1 MSRALG
7 RLRDALAD
15 PLLVRAGRGMV
26 LTPYAVSLRERV
38 HAARSE
44 ANGLLGPATHA
55 AITEVERTLVSADVG
70 VRAAREIAAEL
81 RAEFRSGRVP
91 RGEDAVEFLKAR
103 LKQRLGGGERGIAV
117 AAQKPTVVLVVG
129 INGAGKTTS
138 VAKIA
143 KSLRDDGRTV
153 LLGAADTFRAGAVA
167 QLETW
172 SRRLG
177 VDIVKGA
184 QGADPAAVAFDAAE
198 AALARGVDVL
208 LVDTAG
214 RLHTQDNL
222 MRQLTK
228 IRNEIAKKIPRAPHE
243 ILLVLDA
250 TSGQNAV
257 QQATA
262 FKAACDVSGIFLAK
276 LDGTAKGGIVVAIR
290 DALDVPVKLVGVG
303 ETPDDVQPF
312 DPDRFVEA
320 MFSE

>member
-1 MSRALG
+1 MFRAAFDAIKRGLQKTAEAFGAGFRSILHG
-7 RLRDALAD
+7 RTL
-15 PLLVRAGRGMV
+15 
-26 LTPYAVSLRERV
+26 
-38 HAARSE
+38 SE
-44 ANGLLGPATHA
+44 EL
-55 AITEVERTLVSADVG
+55 IDEIERTLVSADVG

-81 RAEFRSGRVP
+81 RDEFRSGRVP
-91 RGEDAVEFLKAR
+91 RGEDAIEFLKSR
-103 LKQRLGGGERGIAV
+103 LKSRLGSGERAIAV
-117 AAQKPTVVLVVG
+117 AAQRPTVVLVVG

-143 KSLRDDGRTV
+143 KSLRDGGRTV
-153 LLGAADTFRAGAVA
+153 LLAAADTFRAGAVA

-184 QGADPAAVAFDAAE
+184 QGADPAAVAFDAAD

-228 IRNEIAKKIPRAPHE
+228 IRNVLAKKIPGAPHE

-320 MFSE
+320 MFAA

>member
-1 MSRALG
+1 VFFRKAVEAIRKGLQKTAEVLGAGFRSILHGRAL
-7 RLRDALAD
+7 
-15 PLLVRAGRGMV
+15 
-26 LTPYAVSLRERV
+26 
-38 HAARSE
+38 SE
-44 ANGLLGPATHA
+44 EL
-55 AITEVERTLVSADVG
+55 IDEVERTLVSADVG
-70 VRAAREIAAEL
+70 VKAAREIAADL

-91 RGEDAVEFLKAR
+91 RGEDAIEFLKAR
-103 LKQRLGGGERGIAV
+103 LKERLGSGARGIAT
-117 AAQKPTVVLVVG
+117 APSRPTVVLVVG

-153 LLGAADTFRAGAVA
+153 LLAAADTFRAGAVA

-172 SRRLG
+172 SRRRG
-177 VDIVKGA
+177 VGIVKGA
-184 QGADPAAVAFDAAE
+184 QGADPAAVAFDAAD
-198 AALARGVDVL
+198 AAIARGVDVL

-228 IRNEIAKKIPRAPHE
+228 IRNVIAKKIPGAPHE
-243 ILLVLDA
+243 TLLVLDA

-257 QQATA
+257 AQATA
-262 FKAACDVSGIFLAK
+262 FKAACDVTGIFLAK

-312 DPDRFVEA
+312 DPDAFVEG
-320 MFSE
+320 MFAA

>member
-1 MSRALG
+1 MFRAAFDAIKRGLQKTAEAFGAGVRSILHG
-7 RLRDALAD
+7 RTL
-15 PLLVRAGRGMV
+15 
-26 LTPYAVSLRERV
+26 
-38 HAARSE
+38 SE
-44 ANGLLGPATHA
+44 EL
-55 AITEVERTLVSADVG
+55 IDEVERTLVSADVG

-81 RAEFRSGRVP
+81 RDEFRSGRVP
-91 RGEDAVEFLKAR
+91 RGEDAIEFLKSRLKAR
-103 LKQRLGGGERGIAV
+103 LGAGGRGIAV
-117 AAQKPTVVLVVG
+117 AAQRPTVVLVVG

-143 KSLRDDGRTV
+143 RSLRDDGRTV
-153 LLGAADTFRAGAVA
+153 LLAAADTFRAGAVA

-184 QGADPAAVAFDAAE
+184 QGADPAAVAFDAAD

-228 IRNEIAKKIPRAPHE
+228 IRNVLAKKIPGAPHE

-320 MFSE
+320 MFAA

>member
-1 MSRALG
+1 MIFRAAVDAIKRGLQKTAAVFGAGFRSILHG
-7 RLRDALAD
+7 RTL
-15 PLLVRAGRGMV
+15 
-26 LTPYAVSLRERV
+26 
-38 HAARSE
+38 SE
-44 ANGLLGPATHA
+44 EL
-55 AITEVERTLVSADVG
+55 IDEIERTLVSADVG
-70 VRAAREIAAEL
+70 IRAAREIAAEL

-91 RGEDAVEFLKAR
+91 RGEDAIEFLKSRLKAR
-103 LKQRLGGGERGIAV
+103 LGNGNREIAV
-117 AAQKPTVVLVVG
+117 ATSGPTVVLVVG

-143 KSLRDDGRTV
+143 KSLQDDGRTV
-153 LLGAADTFRAGAVA
+153 LLAAADTFRAGAVA

-177 VDIVKGA
+177 IDIVKGVA
-184 QGADPAAVAFDAAE
+184 GADPAAVAFDATD

-228 IRNEIAKKIPRAPHE
+228 IRNVIAKKIPGAPHE

-257 QQATA
+257 NQATA

-320 MFSE
+320 MFAG

>member
-1 MSRALG
+1 VFFRKAVEAIRKGLQKTAEVLGAGFRSILHGRAL
-7 RLRDALAD
+7 
-15 PLLVRAGRGMV
+15 
-26 LTPYAVSLRERV
+26 
-38 HAARSE
+38 SE
-44 ANGLLGPATHA
+44 EL
-55 AITEVERTLVSADVG
+55 IDEVERTLVSADVG
-70 VRAAREIAAEL
+70 VKAAREIAADL

-91 RGEDAVEFLKAR
+91 RGEDAIEFLKAR
-103 LKQRLGGGERGIAV
+103 LKERLGSGARGIAT
-117 AAQKPTVVLVVG
+117 APSRPTVVLVVG

-153 LLGAADTFRAGAVA
+153 LLAAADTFRAGAVA

-177 VDIVKGA
+177 GAIGKGA
-184 QGADPAAVAFDAAE
+184 QGADPAAVAFDAAD
-198 AALARGVDVL
+198 AAIARGVDVL

-228 IRNEIAKKIPRAPHE
+228 IRNVIAKKIPGAPHE
-243 ILLVLDA
+243 TLLVLDA

-257 QQATA
+257 AQATA
-262 FKAACDVSGIFLAK
+262 FKAACDVTGIFLAK

-312 DPDRFVEA
+312 DPDAFVEG
-320 MFSE
+320 MFAA

>member
-1 MSRALG
+1 MFFRKAVEAIRKGLQKTAEVLGAGFRSILHGRAL
-7 RLRDALAD
+7 
-15 PLLVRAGRGMV
+15 
-26 LTPYAVSLRERV
+26 
-38 HAARSE
+38 SE
-44 ANGLLGPATHA
+44 EL
-55 AITEVERTLVSADVG
+55 IDEVERTLVSADVG
-70 VRAAREIAAEL
+70 VKAAREIAADL

-91 RGEDAVEFLKAR
+91 RGEDAIEFLKAR
-103 LKQRLGGGERGIAV
+103 LKERLGSGARSIAT
-117 AAQKPTVVLVVG
+117 APSRPTVVLVVG

-153 LLGAADTFRAGAVA
+153 LLAAADTFRAGAVA

-184 QGADPAAVAFDAAE
+184 QGADPAAVAFDAAD
-198 AALARGVDVL
+198 AAIARGVDVL

-228 IRNEIAKKIPRAPHE
+228 IRNVIAKKIPGAPHE
-243 ILLVLDA
+243 TLLVLDA

-257 QQATA
+257 AQATA
-262 FKAACDVSGIFLAK
+262 FKAACDVTGIFLAK

-312 DPDRFVEA
+312 DPDAFVEG
-320 MFSE
+320 MFAA

>member
-1 MSRALG
+1 VFRAAFDAIKRGLQKTAEAFGAGFRSILHG
-7 RLRDALAD
+7 RTL
-15 PLLVRAGRGMV
+15 
-26 LTPYAVSLRERV
+26 
-38 HAARSE
+38 SE
-44 ANGLLGPATHA
+44 EL
-55 AITEVERTLVSADVG
+55 IDEIERTLVSADVG

-81 RAEFRSGRVP
+81 RDEFRSGRVP
-91 RGEDAVEFLKAR
+91 RGEDAIEFLKSRLKAR
-103 LKQRLGGGERGIAV
+103 LGSGNREIAV

-153 LLGAADTFRAGAVA
+153 LLAAADTFRAGAVA

-184 QGADPAAVAFDAAE
+184 QGADPAAVAFDAAD

-228 IRNEIAKKIPRAPHE
+228 IRNVLAKKIPGAPHE

-320 MFSE
+320 MFAA

>member
-1 MSRALG
+1 MFFKAAVDAIRRGLSKTAEVLGAGVRSILHGRALSEEVIG
-7 RLRDALAD
+7 EIETV
-15 PLLVRAGRGMV
+15 LVQ
-26 LTPYAVSLRERV
+26 S
-38 HAARSE
+38 
-44 ANGLLGPATHA
+44 
-55 AITEVERTLVSADVG
+55 DVG
-70 VRAAREIAAEL
+70 VRAAREIVDEL

-91 RGEDAVEFLKAR
+91 RGEDAIEFLKSR
-103 LKQRLGGGERGIAV
+103 LKARMGSGDRGIAV
-117 AAQKPTVVLVVG
+117 AAAKPTVVLVVG

-153 LLGAADTFRAGAVA
+153 LLAAADTFRAGAVA

-172 SRRLG
+172 SKRLG
-177 VDIVKGA
+177 VDIVKGT
-184 QGADPAAVAFDAAE
+184 QGADPAAVAFDAAD
-198 AALARGVDVL
+198 AAVARGVDVL

-228 IRNEIAKKIPRAPHE
+228 IRNVIARKIPGAPHE

-257 QQATA
+257 SQAKA
-262 FKAACDVSGIFLAK
+262 FKEACDVTGIFLAK

-290 DALDVPVKLVGVG
+290 ETLDVPVKLVGVG

-320 MFSE
+320 MFAA

>member
-1 MSRALG
+1 MFFRAAVEAIKRVLQKTAEAFGAGFRSILHG
-7 RLRDALAD
+7 RTL
-15 PLLVRAGRGMV
+15 
-26 LTPYAVSLRERV
+26 
-38 HAARSE
+38 SE
-44 ANGLLGPATHA
+44 EL
-55 AITEVERTLVSADVG
+55 IDEVERTLVSADVG

-184 QGADPAAVAFDAAE
+184 QGADLAAVAFDAAE

-228 IRNEIAKKIPRAPHE
+228 IRNVIAKKIPGAPHE

-303 ETPDDVQPF
+303 ETPDDVQSF

-320 MFSE
+320 MFAE

>member
-1 MSRALG
+1 MFFKRAIDALKRGLQKTAAALGAGMRTILHGRALS
-7 RLRDALAD
+7 DEVID
-15 PLLVRAGRGMV
+15 EI
-26 LTPYAVSLRERV
+26 ERV
-38 HAARSE
+38 LI
-44 ANGLLGPATHA
+44 G
-55 AITEVERTLVSADVG
+55 ADVG
-70 VRAAREIAAEL
+70 VKAAREIVAEL
-81 RAEFRSGRVP
+81 RAEFHAGRVP
-91 RGEDAVEFLKAR
+91 RGEDAIEFLKAR
-103 LKQRLGGGERGIAV
+103 LKARLAEGSRDIATAPQR
-117 AAQKPTVVLVVG
+117 PTVVLVVG

-143 KSLRDDGRTV
+143 RSLRDEGRTV
-153 LLGAADTFRAGAVA
+153 LLAAADTCRAGAVA

-228 IRNEIAKKIPRAPHE
+228 IRTVLAKRIPGAPHE
-243 ILLVLDA
+243 TLLVLDA

-257 QQATA
+257 NQAAA
-262 FKAACDVSGIFLAK
+262 FKAASEVTGIFLAK

-290 DALDVPVKLVGVG
+290 DTLDVPVKLVGVG

-312 DPDRFVEA
+312 DPDSFVEA
-320 MFSE
+320 MFAAE

>member
-1 MSRALG
+1 M
-7 RLRDALAD
+7 
-15 PLLVRAGRGMV
+15 PVRAARGRAEVFRSAMDAIRRG
-26 LTPYAVSLRERV
+26 LRRTAE
-38 HAARSE
+38 AFGAGFRSILHGRTLSE
-44 ANGLLGPATHA
+44 EL
-55 AITEVERTLVSADVG
+55 IDQVERTLVSADVG
-70 VRAAREIAAEL
+70 VRAARELCAGL
-81 RAEFRSGRVP
+81 RADFRAGRVP
-91 RGEDAVEFLKAR
+91 RGEDAVEWLKTAIKAR
-103 LKQRLGGGERGIAV
+103 LGSGARDIAV
-117 AAQKPTVVLVVG
+117 APARPTVVLVVG

-153 LLGAADTFRAGAVA
+153 LLAAADTFRAGAVA

-184 QGADPAAVAFDAAE
+184 AGADPAAVAFDAAD
-198 AALARGVDVL
+198 AAVARGVDVL

-228 IRNEIAKKIPRAPHE
+228 IRNVIARKIPGAPHE
-243 ILLVLDA
+243 TLLVLDA

-257 QQATA
+257 AQATA
-262 FKAACDVSGIFLAK
+262 FKAACDVTGIFLAK
-276 LDGTAKGGIVVAIR
+276 LDGTAKGGIVLAIR
-290 DALDVPVKLVGVG
+290 DALDVPVKLVGIG
-303 ETPDDVQPF
+303 ETPDDVQSF

-320 MFSE
+320 MFAE